1 MGVDLEPY
9 EMDCEPCES
18 GTPNPKQ
25 TLRNSRRA
33 SGAFGDVNDPIADEM
48 RDIDRARMVYAQIP
62 IVPFFDDSDATL
74 KVLRRMRELSPT
86 HSGCISSQQWYMF
99 GGELTTRRYVEPG
112 MAFDTEGADVSDA
125 ERQEF
130 IDFVKSLS
138 PEMTMEHILNV
149 AKDIDDNLETYGNA
163 FLRMDAVRI
172 AGKEYYYIE
181 NVDAEKCRYYA
192 TLAREPKIIVVS
204 SEWTSDF
211 ITKYPPEFV
220 SVYPEWSDYGDGVRS
235 SIIHVKTAARA
246 RDWYGL
252 PISFGSLYWQYLEV
266 QQGQHGTMGY
276 ANDFIARVF
285 FEITAEPETDNEE
298 IDGFDSAVQKT
309 FTNQAGKYGHNPKRF
324 IIRRRLPDDTPATVH
339 EFKANT
345 EHEYHQSMGV
355 QAERQIIKTHG
366 WHSLLMGM
374 PTTGKLS
381 NSSEFKEVYRVYYN
395 NRIRPKQETALRP
408 IIVAFQAFEKM
419 QKGAVDVTG
428 RLSLGL
434 YNLYSDYLTTDVA
447 TVKNSGQG
455 VQGSDPQSQ
464 SDANTNL

>member
-1 MGVDLEPY
+1 MGQDLEAY
-9 EMDCEPCES
+9 ELDCEPCEA

-25 TLRNSRRA
+25 TMRNGRRS
-33 SGAFGDVNDPIADEM
+33 SGAFGDVTDPIAEEM

-86 HSGCISSQQWYMF
+86 HSGCVSSQQWYMF

-112 MAFDTEGADVSDA
+112 MAFDTESEDVTDA
-125 ERQEF
+125 EKMEF
-130 IDFVKSLS
+130 ISFVKGLS
-138 PEMTMEHILNV
+138 PEMTLEHVLNV

-163 FLRMDAVRI
+163 FLRLDAVRI
-172 AGKEYYYIE
+172 GGKEYYYIE

-192 TLAREPKIIVVS
+192 TQPRQPKIVVIS
-204 SEWTSDF
+204 PEWTSEF

-220 SVYPEWSDYGDGVRS
+220 SHYPEWSDYGNGVRS
-235 SIIHVKTAARA
+235 SIIHIKTTARA

-266 QQGQHGTMGY
+266 QQGQHGTQGY

-285 FEITAEPETDNEE
+285 FEITAEPETDSDEDN
-298 IDGFDSAVQKT
+298 FDDAVKRT
-309 FTNQAGKYGHNPKRF
+309 FTNQASRYGNAPKRY

-345 EHEYHQSMGV
+345 EHEYHESMGA

-374 PTTGKLS
+374 PTAGKLS

-408 IIVAFQAFEKM
+408 IITAFQAFETMQRGKM
-419 QKGAVDVTG
+419 DVTA

-434 YNLYSDYLTTDVA
+434 YNLYSDYLTTETPA
-447 TVKNSGQG
+447 Q
-455 VQGSDPQSQ
+455 VQKTSAIESTDPTEGNA
-464 SDANTNL
+464 DTNV